1 MRRPAAPRLVW
12 RRLYPTTGVGGLLV
26 LFALPL
32 VVALGALRHPRYYPV
47 GDLAEIEI
55 RVRDVATAHPPLVG
69 LIGRLGPIG
78 GVASHPGPLVF
89 WLMWPFYRAFGS
101 SSWALDVAS
110 VALHMSAIG
119 VVLWI
124 AYRRGGTGLLI
135 GVGAML
141 AVLLRAY
148 GPSTLTQ
155 AWTPY
160 VPLLW
165 WLSFLLAVWSVLC
178 DDLVVLPVA
187 VFAGSLCAQA
197 HVAYVGLVGGLGV
210 VVLGTLAARARR
222 SDGPAR
228 RELVHRLWIPA
239 VLGIVL
245 WLPPLVDQVV
255 NSPGNLH
262 LLFDYF
268 LHSPGSSSGPRQGL
282 HILFVHLNPWR
293 LVSKQLVLS
302 ISAPGDAARGVATGS
317 VVPGVLLL
325 ASWMG
330 ATFVAWRLRH
340 RTLLRLDA
348 VLGAT
353 LVLAALSMS
362 RIVGTLWYWLVIWAW
377 TVTALMVLSIVWSIG
392 LLADRVARA
401 PARPRIVRA
410 IGAAGIAVAIVATAG
425 EIYDAPDVE
434 VQGPGL
440 SQMLAGVVP
449 STVAALR
456 HSSAP
461 GTGRHARYL
470 VTFTNPLTFDI
481 PALGLLDELDRA
493 GFDAG
498 LLPAYRGAASRAHV
512 FDPNTATAVIHLS
525 VGADV
530 DVWNAKRDA
539 ARIAYVDPRGQGGR
553 AEYERL
559 RSEVVEE
566 LQQAG
571 LSDLAPNVDQ
581 SPMITSFDPRVP
593 RAIRDRLSRMTD
605 LGLPVAVFLAPIS
618 EAGAQ

>member
-1 MRRPAAPRLVW
+1 MAWHRLASTRV
-12 RRLYPTTGVGGLLV
+12 VGGLLA

-47 GDLAEIEI
+47 GDLAEIEL
-55 RVRDVATAHPPLVG
+55 RVRDVGTTHPPLVG

-78 GVASHPGPLVF
+78 SVASHPGPLVF
-89 WLMWPFYRAFGS
+89 WLMWPFYRAFGT

-110 VALHMSAIG
+110 VALHLLAIG

-124 AYRRGGTGLLI
+124 AYRRGGTGLVI
-135 GVGAML
+135 GVGAL
-141 AVLLRAY
+141 LGVLLRAY
-148 GPSTLTQ
+148 GPSALTQ

-165 WLSFLLAVWSVLC
+165 WLAFLFAVWSVLC
-178 DDLVVLPVA
+178 EDLVVLPVA

-197 HVAYVGLVGGLGV
+197 HVAYVGLVGGLGAL
-210 VVLGTLAARARR
+210 VLGTLAVRVRRSEGAARR
-222 SDGPAR
+222 NVVR
-228 RELVHRLWIPA
+228 RLWIA
-239 VLGIVL
+239 AALGIVL
-245 WLPPLVDQVV
+245 WLPPLVDQLV

-268 LHSPGSSSGPRQGL
+268 RHSPGSLSGPRQGL

-302 ISAPGDAARGVATGS
+302 ISAPDDAVRGVATGS
-317 VVPGVLLL
+317 VLPGVLLL
-325 ASWMG
+325 ASWIG
-330 ATFVAWRLRH
+330 ATFGAWRLRH
-340 RTLLRLDA
+340 RSLLRLDA
-348 VLGAT
+348 VIGAT

-362 RIVGTLWYWLVIWAW
+362 RIVGSLWYWLVIWAW
-377 TVTALMVLSIVWSIG
+377 TITAVMVLSIVWSIG
-392 LLADRVARA
+392 LLVDRAVRA
-401 PARPRIVRA
+401 PARPRVVRA
-410 IGAAGIAVAIVATAG
+410 IGAAGLAVAILATAG
-425 EIYDAPDVE
+425 ELFDAPGAG

-456 HSSAP
+456 RSSFP

-470 VTFTNPLTFDI
+470 VTWTNPLTFDI

-493 GFDAG
+493 GFDAAM
-498 LLPAYRGAASRAHV
+498 LPAYRGQVTRAHT
-512 FDPNTATAVIHLS
+512 FDQKTATAVVHLS

-530 DVWNAKRDA
+530 DVWNAKLDA
-539 ARIAYVDPRGQGGR
+539 ERIAYADLRGQGGR

-559 RSEVVEE
+559 RSEVVAE
-566 LQQAG
+566 LQRAG
-571 LSDLAPNVDQ
+571 LSDLVPNVDQ
-581 SPMITSFDPRVP
+581 SPMITSFDTRVP
-593 RAIRDRLSRMTD
+593 KVIRDRLSRMTD

-618 EAGAQ
+618 EAGGP